1 MLGKKRFT
9 IGTGSEELAG
19 NVKASG
25 VSLGLS
31 LVLMSTVLTGCRFGF
46 ASDPD
51 DPNEEVVE
59 EPIDVSIDTFQYDS
73 SLGGTKITLLN
84 SKAEIQVALEKMGA
98 EYEKKSGVHIE
109 VMPVTDDSPY
119 TKIVSLY
126 NSGNPPTMSILDTT
140 DVIALAEEKGEDLT
154 NEAWVAEAQGY
165 LTEVNGKIYSLPL
178 CIEGRGIIYNKSV
191 IEETLG
197 EEFKPESITTL
208 GEFQAFLD
216 RLVEAGME
224 RPLSLAKEDW
234 SLGAHNLQYIYE
246 TYDGTSEGAQEIIE
260 SIKEGQLD
268 LASYNRMNEFLDAFD
283 VLKAYNVSRK
293 DPLGADYDE
302 MAIDLADGKTA
313 FWFNG
318 NWAWPNLAE
327 AGAENDDV
335 YGFLPYFL
343 NNDPEDFAN
352 QKIQGSPSKQVML
365 DGQMASDKE
374 KAAAKEFLNWIV
386 YSEIGQQMLVKTCNI
401 IPPFTNNP
409 YEPSDPLSRDIYE
422 KVHEG
427 KAFNAS
433 AIVPNDHWSVLGAA
447 MQKYLAGRSDR
458 QELIDSIQTYWDE
471 Q

>member
-1 MLGKKRFT
+1 MKKR
-9 IGTGSEELAG
+9 
-19 NVKASG
+19 VASG

-51 DPNEEVVE
+51 DPNQEVAE
-59 EPIDVSIDTFQYDS
+59 EPIDLSIDTFQYDN

-140 DVIALAEEKGEDLT
+140 DVIALAEEKGEDLS
-154 NEAWVAEAQGY
+154 NEAWVEEAQGY

-197 EEFKPESITTL
+197 EEFNPESITTL

-216 RLVEAGME
+216 RLVDAGME

-234 SLGAHNLQYIYE
+234 SLGAHNLQYVYE

-260 SIKEGQLD
+260 KIKAGQLD

-318 NWAWPNLAE
+318 NWAWPNLSE
-327 AGAENDDV
+327 AGAENEDE

-365 DGQMASDKE
+365 DGQMASEKE

-401 IPPFTNNP
+401 IPPFANNP

-458 QELIDSIQTYWDE
+458 QELIDSIQAYWDE